1 MLKKGGEEMK
11 ELKNKIKKIV
21 RDVYKELGG
30 SDFLGESEFQRAL
43 AIGFK
48 KNGLRYLREPN
59 VEIIY
64 KGENIRPEGGQI
76 DFIVFD
82 KEEKNGILLEI
93 KHKKKAEEAA
103 GEAIPQAWIYMKSIR
118 DAESTF
124 PKFIREKIKGGLVI
138 NFEEEEKKEIGEMLK
153 ENIQGEYA
161 GTSKEFYDKYT
172 ENIEIWNVSTE
183 STPSGDDDK
192 KEEKRKGKK
201 KEKGVKDE

>member
-1 MLKKGGEEMK
+1 ME
-11 ELKNKIKKIV
+11 ELKNKIKGIV

-30 SDFLGESEFQRAL
+30 SEFLGESEFQRAL

-82 KEEKNGILLEI
+82 EEEENGILLEI
-93 KHKKKAEEAA
+93 KHEKKAEEAA
-103 GEAIPQAWIYMKSIR
+103 GEATPQAWIYMKCIR
-118 DAESTF
+118 DDESTF
-124 PKFIREKIKGGLVI
+124 PKFIRERIKGGLVI
-138 NFEEEEKKEIGEMLK
+138 NFEKGEKGVKEML
-153 ENIQGEYA
+153 ERDIRNEYA

-172 ENIEIWNVSTE
+172 ENIEIWNVSPE

-192 KEEKRKGKK
+192 KEEKKKGKK
-201 KEKGVKDE
+201 KKGGE